1 MAIYTTVIDFD
12 SNSSSFMYELFSFI
26 TGLKSEQYHC
36 SCYIKYPARK
46 ELYDNLWADIIE
58 YYNYET
64 LELVG
69 QYLDRTEKYC
79 HSIAIKTNKRP
90 TEDMIVDLMDKVS
103 MFFSDDID
111 LKDFVGTRF
120 GKYIHDF
127 NYITFCGV
135 RIFRGVKMNIIADY
149 HVINLNAN

>member
-1 MAIYTTVIDFD
+1 MAIYTIVIDL
-12 SNSSSFMYELFSFI
+12 NINCHSFMYDLFSFV
-26 TGLKSEQYHC
+26 TGHQTS
-36 SCYIKYPARK
+36 STSSIAYIKYPARK
-46 ELYDNLWADIIE
+46 ELYDDLWADLLE